1 MNDESSTNT
10 KQIALVAIVVVA
22 ILAVAALVWR
32 GRDRGATPEATSAPT
47 EVAATA
53 EPATR
58 EPAAEAATAQEA
70 TEPEQETSPLNA
82 PESPLTAPE
91 SPLTAPIVVEPPA
104 LEAETTADSGGVTGR
119 LMVLSGGERP
129 VVNMIVGL
137 AEVIRDDDG
146 VPRVAGYDAANAFR
160 TTTDDFGRFAINE
173 VAPGTYAII
182 VDAVITSI
190 MLADPVTGD
199 PILVDVEPDSVV
211 NIGRLDYDSLALPG
225 YVE

>member
-1 MNDESSTNT
+1 MIKTPMT
-10 KQIALVAIVVVA
+10 KKLTVLVLIFAVV
-22 ILAVAALVWR
+22 ILAAC
-32 GRDRGATPEATSAPT
+32 GRDRSAAPEATSAPN
-47 EVAATA
+47 EAAA
-53 EPATR
+53 PATT
-58 EPAAEAATAQEA
+58 EPAAQEPTAEAPTAQET

-82 PESPLTAPE
+82 PESPLDAPE

-104 LEAETTADSGGVTGR
+104 LEAKTTADSGGVTGR
-119 LMVLSGGERP
+119 IMVLSGGERP

-160 TTTDDFGRFAINE
+160 STTDDFGRFAIDE

-182 VDAVITSI
+182 VDAVITSV

-211 NIGRLDYDSLALPG
+211 DIGRLDYDSLALPG
-225 YVE
+225 YAE

>member
-1 MNDESSTNT
+1 MIKASMT
-10 KQIALVAIVVVA
+10 KKLTVMILIFAVV
-22 ILAVAALVWR
+22 ILAAC
-32 GRDRGATPEATSAPT
+32 GRDRGAAPEATSAPT
-47 EVAATA
+47 EAAAPATA
-53 EPATR
+53 EPAAQ
-58 EPAAEAATAQEA
+58 EPTAEAAAAQETA
-70 TEPEQETSPLNA
+70 EPEQETSPLNA
-82 PESPLTAPE
+82 PESPLDAPD

-104 LEAETTADSGGVTGR
+104 LDAKTSAESGGVTGR

-160 TTTDDFGRFAINE
+160 TTTDDFGRFAIDE

-211 NIGRLDYDSLALPG
+211 DIGRLDYDSLALPG
-225 YVE
+225 YSE